1 MRRRWQTR
9 TQGAQRATGK
19 EVSVRRRTWAAAKD
33 SRAAKLP
40 LQLKMSLCPETVGL
54 GVSSAAGGEGRGGK
68 GWALLAADDRTGLYR
83 RPPPVHR
90 GTGGEAGPVSSD

>member
-1 MRRRWQTR
+1 MGRSEGQRSRQT
-9 TQGAQRATGK
+9 AASIK
-19 EVSVRRRTWAAAKD
+19 NVPVSRDCRVRREQRCW
-33 SRAAKLP
+33 RR
-40 LQLKMSLCPETVGL
+40 
-54 GVSSAAGGEGRGGK
+54 GEGGK